1 MQNAVNAG
9 ELLLAV
15 LATTFPCLIFDYLV
29 QALQEWQRRRAGIV
43 DSTGFGPIAR
53 AIISI
58 VLNGITGAL
67 VAYFYRL
74 VGEEVQDAFVI
85 GAMLWLFVSIPVLL
99 TYRFME
105 ERQRQMLAVHILGWL
120 LKVSI
125 AAGAAALI
133 VSKGA

>member
-1 MQNAVNAG
+1 MQNAVNVE

-15 LATTFPCLIFDYLV
+15 LATTLPCLVFDYVV
-29 QALQEWQRRRAGIV
+29 QALQEWQRRRAGVV
-43 DSTGFGPIAR
+43 DSSGLGPVTRLA
-53 AIISI
+53 ISI
-58 VLNGITGAL
+58 VLNGMTGAL
-67 VAYFYRL
+67 VAYVYRL
-74 VGEEVQDAFVI
+74 VGQDLQDAFVI

-105 ERQRQMLAVHILGWL
+105 ERQRQMLAIHILGWL

-125 AAGAAALI
+125 AAGAAFLI